1 MHTKRYKWML
11 GLSIFFGLGIIGAF
25 TDLKNISI
33 GTLIFVIVLTALF
46 VFLTWKFKDERIV
59 SAETVVQEDIAKG
72 DPTKKLERLVKM
84 HKDGIITDDEFEEKK
99 AKLMR
104 LI

>member
-11 GLSIFFGLGIIGAF
+11 GLSIFFGLGAIGTL
-25 TDLKNISI
+25 TDLKTYSI
-33 GTLIFVIVLTALF
+33 GTLIISIVLTGLF
-46 VFLTWKFKDERIV
+46 IFLAWKFKDERIAPV
-59 SAETVVQEDIAKG
+59 ETIQEDFTKG

-84 HKDGIITDDEFEEKK
+84 HKDGIITDEEFEEKK